1 MIQFLKISSDTY
13 TMKYLIVFTLFLSQL
28 CIASSKTTTVAPNK
42 KTITIL
48 KAKFVQKEEKQNASQ
63 YLSEYLPA
71 GEDFENYT
79 QMFAVWGL
87 LDGSTIESQVKAK
100 VEFVNSRKPADP
112 VANYTLFKSDENGY
126 GLDFLISEGPIT
138 EHNIWYYIKVKGGV
152 LAYQYNR
159 RHYKGQKVSSA
170 KEFIEQ
176 IPKTRNQILEV
187 LKSKNMPIPSGY
199 KK

>member
-1 MIQFLKISSDTY
+1 
-13 TMKYLIVFTLFLSQL
+13 MKYLIIACLFVGQFSVAGPQ
-28 CIASSKTTTVAPNK
+28 TVAAVPTQK
-42 KTITIL
+42 SVTLLKTEFI
-48 KAKFVQKEEKQNASQ
+48 QKEEKQTTSQ
-63 YLSEYLPA
+63 YLAEYLPA
-71 GEDFENYT
+71 KEDFDHYT

-100 VEFVNSRKPADP
+100 VEFVKSRKPKDP
-112 VANYTLFKSDENGY
+112 VANYNLFKSDENGY

-159 RHYKGQKVSSA
+159 RYYAGQKTSSA

-176 IPKTRNQILEV
+176 IPKIRNQILEA
-187 LKSKNMPIPSGY
+187 LKSKDMPVPPGY